1 MTTRNLRIDSVRP
14 LLSPAILLEEI
25 PASDTAETT
34 VELARS
40 EISAILAGDDDRMV
54 VVTGPCSIHDPKA
67 GREYAEKLKDLKDQY
82 QDDLC
87 IVMRVYFEKP
97 RTTVGW
103 KGLINDPGLDDS
115 YEINRGLR
123 MARAFLRDVCE
134 LGVPCGCEYLDPISP
149 QCIAGLVSWGAIGA
163 RTTESQVHR
172 ELASGLSMPI
182 GFKNGTAGTIQIA
195 LDAIKSSAHPHRFL
209 GVTEQGLAAIV
220 STTGNPDC
228 HLILRGGSDGPNYST
243 ADVGAAI
250 ARLGKAKQRPR
261 LMVDCSHGN
270 SSKDHEKQ
278 PAVVS
283 ELCESIAGGD
293 RSVFGVMLESFLVAG
308 RQDLKD
314 PSKLKY
320 GQSITDACMS
330 WDTTAV
336 CLEELSQAV
345 RKRRG

>member
-1 MTTRNLRIDSVRP
+1 MMPITPTGIQVGRMRVPLGVIGIIYESRP
-14 LLSPAILLEEI
+14 NV
-25 PASDTAETT
+25 T
-34 VELARS
+34 VDAAALC
-40 EISAILAGDDDRMV
+40 L
-54 VVTGPCSIHDPKA
+54 KA
-67 GREYAEKLKDLKDQY
+67 GNA
-82 QDDLC
+82 C
-87 IVMRVYFEKP
+87 
-97 RTTVGW
+97 
-103 KGLINDPGLDDS
+103 
-115 YEINRGLR
+115 
-123 MARAFLRDVCE
+123 
-134 LGVPCGCEYLDPISP
+134 
-149 QCIAGLVSWGAIGA
+149 
-163 RTTESQVHR
+163 
-172 ELASGLSMPI
+172 
-182 GFKNGTAGTIQIA
+182 
-195 LDAIKSSAHPHRFL
+195 
-209 GVTEQGLAAIV
+209 
-220 STTGNPDC
+220 
-228 HLILRGGSDGPNYST
+228 ILRGGSDGPNYST